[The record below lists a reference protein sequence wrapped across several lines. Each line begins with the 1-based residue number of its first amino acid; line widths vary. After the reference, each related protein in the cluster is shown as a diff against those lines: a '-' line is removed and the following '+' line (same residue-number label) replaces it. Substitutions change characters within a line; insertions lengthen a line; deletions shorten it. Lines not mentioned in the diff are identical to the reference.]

1 MGAWIIIIY
10 GVGCFIFGY
19 LLGNFSAKDYKQN
32 TKQEYKINTYS
43 ENLEHLLFNK
53 AIPIEHIT
61 SMSSDTIELYV
72 IENIANQIKPFIKD
86 KMVMYYDPHRMENI
100 YKFDL
105 WVRRL

>member
-1 MGAWIIIIY
+1 MIFWIIIY
-10 GVGCFIFGY
+10 GVACFMFGY
-19 LLGNFSAKDYKQN
+19 FLGNRSVKDDKQN
-32 TKQEYKINTYS
+32 TKQEYKITTYS

-86 KMVMYYDPHRMENI
+86 KMVMYYDPRRMENI